1 MRSAS
6 SGVRA
11 ALGGPGCGAAERFGI
26 GNAEDAP
33 VWAVAP
39 ATRPYLALPTQ
50 SRIARLP
57 AQPMRTGNTRS
68 HTQTLGDRK

>member
-6 SGVRA
+6 GGVRA

-26 GNAEDAP
+26 GNPENAP

-39 ATRPYLALPTQ
+39 ATRRYPALPTQ
-50 SRIARLP
+50 SRIERLP
-57 AQPMRTGNTRS
+57 ALPMRTGNTRS
-68 HTQTLGDRK
+68 HTQTLGDKK

>member
-26 GNAEDAP
+26 GNAENAP

-39 ATRPYLALPTQ
+39 ATRLNAALPTQ
-50 SRIARLP
+50 SRIARRP
-57 AQPMRTGNTRS
+57 VQPVRTGKTTTD
-68 HTQTLGDRK
+68 TQTLGDVK